1 MPANTDGSKENAMA
15 VAAKTEKAKEYSYL
29 WEGKDKTGKLVKGE
43 MRAPGEASVSA
54 HLRRQGINVA
64 KVKRLR
70 SSTKPVT
77 DKDITLF
84 TRQLATMLR
93 SGVPLLQAFDIVGK
107 GHSNPSVA
115 RLLFDIKTDVET
127 GSSLQQAFRKYPLY
141 FDDLYCNLI
150 GAGEAAGILDSLLD
164 RLATYKEKIL
174 AIKSKIKSALFYPI
188 SIIVV
193 AFVITAVIMIFVIP
207 AFKELFSNFG
217 ADLPGPTLMVM
228 AISDFFVEWWWAIFG
243 GAGGGIYGFLYAW
256 KRSKKMQMIMDRLLL
271 RLPIFGELIRKATI
285 ARWSRTLSTMFAAG
299 VPLVEAFDSV
309 AGASGNAVYFDATK
323 YIQREVSTGN
333 SLTVA
338 MQNTEVFPSM
348 VLQMV
353 AIGEEA
359 GSLDAMLSKVA
370 DFYEAEVDDAV
381 EALSSLME
389 PIIMVVLGTLIG
401 GMVVA
406 MYLPIFKMGQ
416 VV

>member
-1 MPANTDGSKENAMA
+1 MA
-15 VAAKTEKAKEYSYL
+15 VAQRNQKPKEYSYL
-29 WEGKDKTGKLVKGE
+29 WEGRDKTGKIVKGE
-43 MRAPGEASVSA
+43 MRAAGEAVVSA
-54 HLRRQGINVA
+54 ALRRQGVNVV

-70 SSTKPVT
+70 SSGKAVSE
-77 DKDITLF
+77 KDISLF
-84 TRQLATMLR
+84 TRQLATMLKA
-93 SGVPLLQAFDIVGK
+93 GVPLLQAFDIVGK

-115 RLLFDIKTDVET
+115 KLLFDIKTDVET

-141 FDDLYCNLI
+141 FDELYCNLI
-150 GAGEAAGILDSLLD
+150 GAGEAAGILDSLLE
-164 RLATYKEKIL
+164 RLATYKEKIQ
-174 AIKSKIKSALFYPI
+174 AIKGKIKSALFYPV
-188 SIIVV
+188 SIIAV
-193 AFVITAVIMIFVIP
+193 AVIITAVIMIFVIP
-207 AFKELFSNFG
+207 AFKELFSSFG
-217 ADLPGPTLMVM
+217 ANLPAPTLVMM
-228 AISDFFVEWWWAIFG
+228 AISDFFVAWWWAIFG
-243 GAGGGIYGFLYAW
+243 VTGGTIYAFFYFW
-256 KRSKKMQMIMDRLLL
+256 KRSKKMQSVMDRLVLK
-271 RLPIFGELIRKATI
+271 LPIFGELIRKASI

-309 AGASGNAVYFDATK
+309 AGAAGNAVYFDATK
-323 YIQREVSTGN
+323 AIQREVTTGN

-338 MQNTEVFPSM
+338 MQDTQVFPSM

-370 DFYEAEVDDAV
+370 DFYEEEVDNAV
-381 EALSSLME
+381 DALSSLME

>member
-1 MPANTDGSKENAMA
+1 MA
-15 VAAKTEKAKEYSYL
+15 VAQRNQKPKEFSYL
-29 WEGKDKTGKLVKGE
+29 WEGRDKTGKIVKGE
-43 MRAPGEASVSA
+43 MRAPGEAVVSA
-54 HLRRQGINVA
+54 SLRRQGVNVT

-70 SSTKPVT
+70 TSGKSVSE
-77 DKDITLF
+77 KDITLF
-84 TRQLATMLR
+84 TRQLATMLKA
-93 SGVPLLQAFDIVGK
+93 GVPLLQSFDIVGK
-107 GHSNPSVA
+107 GHSNPAVA
-115 RLLFDIKTDVET
+115 KLLFDIKTEVET
-127 GSSLQQAFRKYPLY
+127 GSSLQQAFKKHPLY
-141 FDDLYCNLI
+141 FDELYCNLI

-164 RLATYKEKIL
+164 RLATYKEKIQ
-174 AIKSKIKSALFYPI
+174 AIKGKIKSALFYPV
-188 SIIVV
+188 SIIAV
-193 AFVITAVIMIFVIP
+193 AIIITAVIMIFVIP
-207 AFKELFSNFG
+207 AFKELFSSFG
-217 ADLPGPTLMVM
+217 ANLPGPTLVIM
-228 AISDFFVEWWWAIFG
+228 AISDFVVAWWWAIFG
-243 GAGGGIYGFLYAW
+243 IAGGSLYTFFYFW
-256 KRSKKMQMIMDRLLL
+256 KRSKKMQGIMDRIMLK
-271 RLPIFGELIRKATI
+271 LPIFGELIRKASI

-309 AGASGNAVYFDATK
+309 AGAAGNAVYFDATK
-323 YIQREVSTGN
+323 AIQREVTTGN

-338 MQNTEVFPSM
+338 MQDTQVFPSM

-370 DFYEAEVDDAV
+370 DFYEEEVDNAV

-389 PIIMVVLGTLIG
+389 PVIMVVLGTLIG